1 MLVITDLR
9 TIKMDLERAIE
20 IAVSA
25 HKGVFDKGG
34 NPYILH
40 PLRVMMSLTTNDEK
54 IVGVL
59 HDVVE
64 DSDDWDFDKLKAEG
78 FSDTVLDG
86 LRAVTKF
93 SEDEDYDAFIQR
105 GLDNN
110 IGRAVKIADIRDNLD
125 VTRIGELKDK
135 DLKRLNKYKRSL
147 KTLTASR

>member
-1 MLVITDLR
+1 
-9 TIKMDLERAIE
+9 MDLERAIE

-64 DSDDWDFDKLKAEG
+64 DSDDWNFEKLKAEG

-105 GLDNN
+105 GLNNN

-135 DLKRLNKYKRSL
+135 DLKRLNKYKTSL
-147 KTLTASR
+147 DILTS

>member
-1 MLVITDLR
+1 MN
-9 TIKMDLERAIE
+9 LERAIE
-20 IAVSA
+20 IAVLA
-25 HKGVFDKGG
+25 HNGVSDKGG

-40 PLRVMMSLTTNDEK
+40 PLRVMMSLMTEDEK

-64 DSDDWDFDKLKAEG
+64 DSDDWNFDKLKAEG
-78 FSDTVLDG
+78 FSNTVLDG
-86 LRAVTKF
+86 LRSVTKF

-105 GLDNN
+105 GLANN

-135 DLKRLNKYKRSL
+135 DLKRLNKYKKALSI
-147 KTLTASR
+147 LTS

>member
-1 MLVITDLR
+1 MN
-9 TIKMDLERAIE
+9 LERAIE

-40 PLRVMMSLTTNDEK
+40 PLRVMMLLTTKDEK

-64 DSDDWDFDKLKAEG
+64 DSEDWDFDKLKAEG
-78 FSDTVLDG
+78 FSDTVLDS
-86 LRAVTKF
+86 LRSVAKF

-105 GLDNN
+105 GLDNS
-110 IGRAVKIADIRDNLD
+110 IGRAVKIADIKDNLD

-147 KTLTASR
+147 KTLTASG

>member
-1 MLVITDLR
+1 MN
-9 TIKMDLERAIE
+9 LERAIE

-40 PLRVMMSLTTNDEK
+40 PLRVMMSLTTKDEK

-64 DSDDWDFDKLKAEG
+64 DSEDWDFDKLKAEG
-78 FSDTVLDG
+78 FSNTILDG
-86 LRAVTKF
+86 LRAVTKL

-105 GLDNN
+105 GLVNS

-125 VTRIGELKDK
+125 VTRIGELTEK
-135 DLKRLNKYKRSL
+135 DLKRLNKYKKSL
-147 KTLTASR
+147 GILNA

>member
-1 MLVITDLR
+1 MN
-9 TIKMDLERAIE
+9 LERAIE

-40 PLRVMMSLTTNDEK
+40 PLRVMMSLTTKDEK

-64 DSDDWDFDKLKAEG
+64 DSEDWDFDKLKAEG
-78 FSDTVLDG
+78 FSDTVLDS
-86 LRAVTKF
+86 LRSVAKF

-105 GLDNN
+105 GLDNS
-110 IGRAVKIADIRDNLD
+110 IGRAVKIADIKDNLD

-147 KTLTASR
+147 KTLTASG

>member
-1 MLVITDLR
+1 MN
-9 TIKMDLERAIE
+9 LERAIE

-40 PLRVMMSLTTNDEK
+40 PLRVMMSLTTKDEK

-64 DSDDWDFDKLKAEG
+64 DSEDWDFDKLKAEG
-78 FSDTVLDG
+78 FSNTVLDG

-105 GLDNN
+105 GLGNSV
-110 IGRAVKIADIRDNLD
+110 GRAVKIADIRDNLD

-135 DLKRLNKYKRSL
+135 DLQRLNKYKKSL
-147 KTLTASR
+147 RILTS

>member
-1 MLVITDLR
+1 MN
-9 TIKMDLERAIE
+9 LERAIE

-78 FSDTVLDG
+78 FSNTVLDG

-125 VTRIGELKDK
+125 VTRISELKDK

>member
-1 MLVITDLR
+1 MN
-9 TIKMDLERAIE
+9 LERAIE

-40 PLRVMMSLTTNDEK
+40 PLRVMMSLTTKDEK

-64 DSDDWDFDKLKAEG
+64 DSDDWDFDKLKVEG

-93 SEDEDYDAFIQR
+93 FEDEDYDAFIQR
-105 GLDNN
+105 GLDNK

-147 KTLTASR
+147 TTLTPSR

>member
-1 MLVITDLR
+1 MN
-9 TIKMDLERAIE
+9 LERAIE

-25 HKGVFDKGG
+25 HKGVYDKGG
-34 NPYILH
+34 TPYILH
-40 PLRVMMSLTTNDEK
+40 PLRVMMSLTTPNEK

-64 DSDDWDFDKLKAEG
+64 DSDDWNFDKLKAEG
-78 FSDTVLDG
+78 FSDIVLDG

-105 GLDNN
+105 GLSNS
-110 IGRAVKIADIRDNLD
+110 IGRAVKIADIKDNLD
-125 VTRIGELKDK
+125 VTRIGELHDK

-147 KTLTASR
+147 KTLTASL

>member
-1 MLVITDLR
+1 MN
-9 TIKMDLERAIE
+9 LERAIE

-40 PLRVMMSLTTNDEK
+40 PLRVMMLLTTKDEK

-64 DSDDWDFDKLKAEG
+64 DSEDWDFDKLKAEG
-78 FSDTVLDG
+78 FSDTVLDS
-86 LRAVTKF
+86 LRSVAKF

-105 GLDNN
+105 GLANN

-135 DLKRLNKYKRSL
+135 DLKRLNKYKKALSI
-147 KTLTASR
+147 LTS

>member
-1 MLVITDLR
+1 MN
-9 TIKMDLERAIE
+9 LERAIE

-40 PLRVMMSLTTNDEK
+40 PLRVMMSLTTKDEK

-64 DSDDWDFDKLKAEG
+64 DSEDWDFDKLKAEG
-78 FSDTVLDG
+78 FSDTVLDS
-86 LRAVTKF
+86 LRSVTKF

-105 GLDNN
+105 GLDNS
-110 IGRAVKIADIRDNLD
+110 IGRAVKIADIKDNLD

-147 KTLTASR
+147 KTLTASG